1 MSCTY
6 GVLAIFYPKNVRAG
20 EYQRFGVFT
29 AYFKEFKK
37 KLHIFLL
44 NLANYVFAL
53 SISLFT

>member
-37 KLHIFLL
+37 KTTHIF
-44 NLANYVFAL
+44 
-53 SISLFT
+53 T